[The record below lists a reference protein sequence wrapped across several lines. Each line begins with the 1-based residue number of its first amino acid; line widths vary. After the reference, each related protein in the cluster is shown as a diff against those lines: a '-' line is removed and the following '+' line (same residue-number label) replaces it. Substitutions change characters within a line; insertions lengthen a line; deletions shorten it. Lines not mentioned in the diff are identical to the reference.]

1 MRSPSGSSRSPA
13 RPRRA
18 RTRRIS
24 PTRLSRSRQR
34 LPAAPHPC
42 PARPRSPPRASE
54 RHRAGSRHPHRRD
67 RGANPRTE
75 RPRSFSSVLGEPLV
89 TTSGRGIPIV
99 AIVGRPNVGKSTLFN
114 RIVGERAA
122 IVEDRARTTRDRLY
136 GESDWN
142 GRRFMVVDTG
152 GLEVDPR
159 DPIEARVQDQAR
171 IAIAE
176 ADVIVFVVEAIAGL
190 TPADQE
196 AAELLRRATAP
207 VLVAVNKSDNPKRE
221 LEAAEFY
228 ALGWE
233 RTHPIAAVHGRGVAD
248 LLDEVVEAL
257 PPESDDEVAR
267 KRREAEAEA
276 FSLEVEAG
284 RLEPLVVGDEYGLEP
299 ETDEDEL
306 DAAAV
311 AVDEAARRWDALI
324 ASESDDEPP
333 AIALV
338 GRPNVGKSSLLNAL
352 LKHDRMIVSD
362 IPGTTRD
369 AGDTRLPGART
380 EIVLIDTAG
389 IRRRGRV
396 AGGPAAERYS
406 TLRSFKAISRAD
418 VAVLL
423 IDAVDGLTAQD
434 AHIAGFVVEEGRGL
448 VIAVNK
454 WDAVEAKTG
463 RTFDQYVTWIRAEA
477 PFLDFAPV
485 LSVSAKTGQRVERVL
500 ELAVDVWA
508 ERRRRVPTG
517 ELNRVIGDALVRQ
530 EPPAVKGRR
539 PKLFYATQAGV
550 APPTFVFFARDA
562 GSVHFSYRRYL
573 ENKLRDAFGF
583 DGTPI
588 QLVVRER
595 ATVRLP
601 RRKTSRAGRGK
612 AAGASRNGAGA
623 KAKPRS
629 SARPIRG
636 TRRG

>member
-1 MRSPSGSSRSPA
+1 MA
-13 RPRRA
+13 DA
-18 RTRRIS
+18 
-24 PTRLSRSRQR
+24 L
-34 LPAAPHPC
+34 
-42 PARPRSPPRASE
+42 
-54 RHRAGSRHPHRRD
+54 
-67 RGANPRTE
+67 
-75 RPRSFSSVLGEPLV
+75 
-89 TTSGRGIPIV
+89 PIV

-114 RIVGERAA
+114 RIVGERTA

-136 GESDWN
+136 GEAEWN
-142 GRRFMVVDTG
+142 GRRFMIVDTG

-159 DPIEARVQDQAR
+159 DPIEAGVQDQAR

-176 ADVIVFVVEAIAGL
+176 ADLIVFVVEAITGL
-190 TPADQE
+190 TPADEE
-196 AAELLRRATAP
+196 AAELLRRAKAP
-207 VLVAVNKSDNPKRE
+207 VFVAVNKSDNAKRE
-221 LEAAEFY
+221 LEAAEFF

-233 RTHPIAAVHGRGVAD
+233 QTHPIAAIHGRGVAD
-248 LLDEVVEAL
+248 LLDEIVLAL
-257 PPESDDEVAR
+257 PPESDAELAR

-276 FSLEVEAG
+276 FSEEVESG
-284 RLEPLVVGDEYGLEP
+284 RLEPIVVGESTDADDAEEAGLDDGLP
-299 ETDEDEL
+299 IDD
-306 DAAAV
+306 D
-311 AVDEAARRWDALI
+311 AARRWDAMI

-352 LKHDRMIVSD
+352 LKQERMIVSD

-369 AGDTRLPGART
+369 AIDTRLPWGRT

-389 IRRRGRV
+389 IKRRGRV

-406 TLRSFKAISRAD
+406 TLRSFRAISRAD

-448 VIAVNK
+448 VVAVNK
-454 WDAVEAKTG
+454 WDAVEEKTG
-463 RTFDQYVTWIRAEA
+463 STFDQYVEWIRHEA
-477 PFLDFAPV
+477 PFLDFAPIV
-485 LSVSAKTGQRVERVL
+485 SISAKTGQRVERVL

-508 ERRRRVPTG
+508 ERRRRVPTA
-517 ELNRVIGDALVRQ
+517 ELNRVIGAAAARQ

-583 DGTPI
+583 LGTPV
-588 QLVVRER
+588 QLVFRER
-595 ATVRLP
+595 AKVASP
-601 RRKTSRAGRGK
+601 RRGGSRRRSPRRAGSVSNTRL
-612 AAGASRNGAGA
+612 ASVRR
-623 KAKPRS
+623 PTRS
-629 SARPIRG
+629 
-636 TRRG
+636 